1 MSEDLN
7 SRIFSEH
14 LNSTFGLAVPDSES
28 VGLQLVEVTERN
40 APPGTE
46 QFSVLFRGPQNGTIS
61 QGIHTLRHE
70 QLGELQ
76 LFLVPLGPDAMG
88 MRYEAVFN
96 RMREPKP

>member
-14 LNSTFGLAVPDSES
+14 LNSTFGLQVSDSES
-28 VGLQLVEVTERN
+28 LGLQLVEVTEQN

-46 QFSVLFRGPQNGTIS
+46 QFSVFFRGPQKDMIS

-96 RMREPKP
+96 RMREEKP